1 MIILQGGVYIFSGCI
16 EEVLGLE
23 LRLGTAVHLM
33 VAVTSLGPHFV
44 KWGSFIMWFIT
55 SFEKLFVACLFYSV

>member
-1 MIILQGGVYIFSGCI
+1 MIVLQGGVYIFSSCI

-23 LRLGTAVHLM
+23 LRPGTAVHLM

-44 KWGSFIMWFIT
+44 KWGSFIKRLIT
-55 SFEKLFVACLFYSV
+55 FFEKLFVTCLYYSV